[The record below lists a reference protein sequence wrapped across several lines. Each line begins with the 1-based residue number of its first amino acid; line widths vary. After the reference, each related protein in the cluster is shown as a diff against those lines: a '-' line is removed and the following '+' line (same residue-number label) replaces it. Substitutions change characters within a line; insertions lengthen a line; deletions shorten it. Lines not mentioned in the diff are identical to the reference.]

1 MGLLLTPPPPSGSM
15 WDYFYI
21 EHLTNISDSQRATIY
36 SVCICI
42 TALATA
48 IAVGFTKYALYRGSR
63 IAESC
68 DKMSQSLVFFG
79 GKNVIFQKLFLEKK
93 LKNTTFTSF
102 SEIKLKN

>member
-1 MGLLLTPPPPSGSM
+1 MGLLLTPPPSGSM

-63 IAESC
+63 IAE
-68 DKMSQSLVFFG
+68 L
-79 GKNVIFQKLFLEKK
+79 
-93 LKNTTFTSF
+93 
-102 SEIKLKN
+102 